1 LKKLEQILCDV
12 LRLKKNQL
20 NDDLSMEKVEN
31 WDSLKHMD
39 LITSMED
46 ELKIKFSMDEIVIM
60 KDIKTIKKII
70 NKKIEK

>member
-1 LKKLEQILCDV
+1 MCDV

-20 NDDLSMEKVEN
+20 NDDLSMETTEN

-46 ELKIKFSMDEIVIM
+46 ELKIKFRMDEIVIM

-70 NKKIEK
+70 NKKNK

>member
-1 LKKLEQILCDV
+1 MKKLEQILCDV

-20 NDDLSMEKVEN
+20 NDDLSMETTEN

-46 ELKIKFSMDEIVIM
+46 ELKIKFRMDEIVIM

-70 NKKIEK
+70 NKKNK